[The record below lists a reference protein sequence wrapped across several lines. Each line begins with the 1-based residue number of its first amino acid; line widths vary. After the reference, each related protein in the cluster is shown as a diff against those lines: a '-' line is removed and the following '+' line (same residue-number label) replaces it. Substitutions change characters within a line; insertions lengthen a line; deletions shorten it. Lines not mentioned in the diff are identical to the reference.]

1 MIVALE
7 NEKFS
12 EAQSSEYYKGDIF
25 MVMVVLDVVRVVLS
39 IIVYVSIFLNT
50 KQMWNK
56 LIRLGLTSSITII
69 YIIQISMRIQVQEE
83 CIEHIV
89 LTILWFIVSLM
100 FAVDVGQN
108 RNKK

>member
-7 NEKFS
+7 NKKFS

-25 MVMVVLDVVRVVLS
+25 MAMVVLDVVRVVLS

-69 YIIQISMRIQVQEE
+69 YIIQIPMRIQLQEE